1 MGTALVPGWL
11 REPRWAALAT
21 SFLMVVLVQGI
32 SSSFSVFLLP
42 LSVEL
47 GGLRSAAA
55 AAFSVHNLAV
65 GLVATVVDR
74 LMERFGER
82 LVLAVGAVVLG

>member
-1 MGTALVPGWL
+1 MRVHWAML
-11 REPRWAALAT
+11 REPRWIALAT
-21 SFLMVVLVQGI
+21 SFLMVVLVQGV
-32 SSSFSVFLLP
+32 SNSFSVFLLP
-42 LSVEL
+42 LSAEL

-65 GLVATVVDR
+65 GLMAMVVDG

-82 LVLAVGAVVLG
+82 GVLVAGR